1 VIAGR
6 EDARDEGAG
15 VVGGVEKAAD
25 AWVHGK
31 LGRVVRDANAVEGFV
46 VLGIGFSY
54 GGVFDVCGG
63 EEISF
68 VGCVDEDVASE
79 DFSGSGAECENA
91 IVLLEDGEDF
101 IEGR

>member
-1 VIAGR
+1 M
-6 EDARDEGAG
+6 
-15 VVGGVEKAAD
+15 VGGVEQALD
-25 AWVHGK
+25 AGVYRK
-31 LGRVVRDANAVEGFV
+31 LRGIVGDANAVEGFV